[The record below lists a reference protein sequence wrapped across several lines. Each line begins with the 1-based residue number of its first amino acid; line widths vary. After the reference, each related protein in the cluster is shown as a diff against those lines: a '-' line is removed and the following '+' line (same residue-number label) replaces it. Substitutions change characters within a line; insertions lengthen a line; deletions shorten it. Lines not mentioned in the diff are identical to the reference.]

1 MTLVVLHFWAGARA
15 AAGAETEQ
23 FEAENVADAV
33 AQAGVRHADGRLAKV
48 LPSCSLLIDGRV
60 LGEDDLRASLT
71 RDVTVEVLPPFAGG

>member
-1 MTLVVLHFWAGARA
+1 
-15 AAGAETEQ
+15 
-23 FEAENVADAV
+23 
-33 AQAGVRHADGRLAKV
+33 V